1 MVASTAQIETFAE
14 EARKRIEEAVRKIE
28 EVSKVPE
35 VRVSEKE
42 YAVMYAV
49 YREKKTEKKREV
61 AEKYG
66 VPYGDMGEI
75 ARKAWERVFS
85 PGRKVV
91 VVEGQP
97 A

>member
-1 MVASTAQIETFAE
+1 M
-14 EARKRIEEAVRKIE
+14 
-28 EVSKVPE
+28 
-35 VRVSEKE
+35 E

-75 ARKAWERVFS
+75 ARKAWERVFA
-85 PGRKVV
+85 PGRKIV